1 MFAFAC
7 ICGGQ
12 RRALDPLELGVT
24 DNYEPLKMGS
34 GNHTL
39 VLASVPTLTVPSVY
53 VTIIKM

>member
-39 VLASVPTLTVPSVY
+39 VLASVLYS
-53 VTIIKM
+53 KKAH

>member
-1 MFAFAC
+1 MPGTH
-7 ICGGQ
+7 GGQ

-39 VLASVPTLTVPSVY
+39 VLASVLYS
-53 VTIIKM
+53 KKAH